1 MELFESFVQQIQ
13 QFWFAEINRR
23 EKVKIGDSVSF
34 LQVST
39 TIRRNLEKPEDSRTR
54 VFCFGE
60 HELRSLSAQ
69 GTGNNFRLLLLLFA
83 SKSVQ
88 SL

>member
-1 MELFESFVQQIQ
+1 MGLNYAILEMGLLKPNKRILTFKEIVDLFGSFVQQIQ

-54 VFCFGE
+54 VL
-60 HELRSLSAQ
+60 LR
-69 GTGNNFRLLLLLFA
+69 
-83 SKSVQ
+83 
-88 SL
+88 